1 MTNQGRMPA
10 LTTDEDVRLEVC
22 CGDPQSVLAAAEGG
36 AAQIE
41 LCSGLS
47 DGGLSP
53 SIGLMRYAR
62 SIFKGDINVLIRP
75 KAGDFIYNA
84 AEVEIMIDDIRMA
97 IANGADGVVIGAL
110 TPDGDV
116 DTVICRRLIDAAHEA
131 WDYEGERRCL
141 PNITFHRAFDLARNL
156 EEALEQIIDLGCN
169 CLLTSGMASDAES
182 GIPMLRHL
190 VELSYATPDHLRRR
204 IMIMAGAGVTPDNV
218 RRICH
223 ETGVRLIHS
232 TARASYPSEMKFRRP
247 GVSMGTPGTDEYMAK
262 ATSPE
267 IVRTLNRIIA
277 TIQVC

>member
-1 MTNQGRMPA
+1 MRHLA
-10 LTTDEDVRLEVC
+10 LTTDNDVRLEVC

-36 AAQIE
+36 AGQIE

-47 DGGLSP
+47 DGGLTP
-53 SIGLMRYAR
+53 SVGLIRYAR

-75 KAGDFIYNA
+75 KAGDFIYDA

-110 TPDGDV
+110 TPDGDI
-116 DTVICRRLIDAAHEA
+116 DTDICRRFVDSAHEA
-131 WDYEGERRCL
+131 WDRHAGEHICP
-141 PNITFHRAFDLARNL
+141 PNITFHRAFDLARNP

-169 CLLTSGMASDAES
+169 CLLTSGMAPDAET

-190 VELSYATPDHLRRR
+190 VELSYAKPDPLRRR
-204 IMIMAGAGVTPDNV
+204 IKIMAGAGVTPDNV
-218 RRICH
+218 GRICR

-232 TARASYPSEMKFRRP
+232 TARASYRSEMQFRRP

-267 IVRTLNRIIA
+267 IVRALNRIIN
-277 TIQVC
+277 THQTPLTS